1 MDKRTVISAYYRGE
15 LSLQE
20 CAQILGLELSPLQS
34 WLQQD
39 KAWNKIAHESGE
51 LQLEG
56 RLDTNS
62 SAGAWTGTSD
72 QVSSSFGFL
81 FKKV

>member
-39 KAWNKIAHESGE
+39 KTWNSIAHESHE
-51 LQLEG
+51 LQ
-56 RLDTNS
+56 LDTNS
-62 SAGAWTGTSD
+62 GADAWTGASD
-72 QVSSSFGFL
+72 QVASSFGFL